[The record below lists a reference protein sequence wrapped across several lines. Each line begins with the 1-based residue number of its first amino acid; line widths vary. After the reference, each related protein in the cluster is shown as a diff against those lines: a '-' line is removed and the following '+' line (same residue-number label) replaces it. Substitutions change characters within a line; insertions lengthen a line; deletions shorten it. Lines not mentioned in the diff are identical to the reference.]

1 MISKSDK
8 VFREALDLSPIER
21 ASLAD
26 QLLFSLDKPDG
37 EIDDIWRKEIGER
50 LAAYKSGQATPVSVE
65 DILDSYR
72 NK

>member
-26 QLLFSLDKPDG
+26 QLLFSLDKPD
-37 EIDDIWRKEIGER
+37 EQIDDIWRKEIAAR
-50 LAAYKSGQATPVSVE
+50 LAAFKSAQATTVSAEEVLE
-65 DILDSYR
+65 SYYH
-72 NK
+72 